1 MSITLTSEQ
10 ETWLKAHVATGDF
23 ASVEEAVRQLLDE
36 RIAERAA
43 EETDDLAW
51 AKPYVDEARAA
62 VARGEFVTLEEH
74 KAHNAAL
81 LASLKG

>member
-1 MSITLTSEQ
+1 MSITLTSDQ

-23 ASVEEAVRQLLDE
+23 ASVEDAVRQLIDE
-36 RIAERAA
+36 RIA

-62 VARGEFVTLEEH
+62 VARGEYVTLDEH

-81 LASLKG
+81 LASLKGR